1 MTYYARRRKF
11 VNTYQPSIPPIL
23 VLLRIAP
30 AVSKLFNTSL
40 MLGELPA
47 EWKHALITPIPKSN
61 EMAAVSN
68 YQPISLL
75 PLLSKVLERHVH
87 SLLMKHLC

>member
-1 MTYYARRRKF
+1 MKETA
-11 VNTYQPSIPPIL
+11 VS
-23 VLLRIAP
+23 IAP

-47 EWKHALITPIPKSN
+47 EWKRGLIMPIPKSY

-75 PLLSKVLERHVH
+75 PLLSKVLE
-87 SLLMKHLC
+87 